1 MKNTTLYKRLYDAG
15 LIKFIKYGL
24 VGVLGLVVD
33 MGVFYLLNK
42 KLGVNY
48 VVANI
53 TSSSLAI
60 IHNFILNSYFTFKIT
75 DNKLK
80 RFATFYL
87 IALIGM
93 AVSSGLLVVFI
104 DGLKLDTM
112 VSKLITVF
120 IVAIGQFIF
129 NKKLTFRKNKK

>member
-1 MKNTTLYKRLYDAG
+1 MKNSTLYKRLYAAG

-53 TSSSLAI
+53 ISSSLAI

>member
-1 MKNTTLYKRLYDAG
+1 MKNSTLYKRLYDSG

>member
-1 MKNTTLYKRLYDAG
+1 MKNSTLYKRLYDAG

>member
-1 MKNTTLYKRLYDAG
+1 MKNSGIYQRLNEAG
-15 LIKFIKYGL
+15 LLKFVKYGL
-24 VGVLGLVVD
+24 VGVLGLLVD

-80 RFATFYL
+80 RFGTFYL

-93 AVSSGLLVVFI
+93 AVSSGLLILFI
-104 DGLKLDTM
+104 DGLKLDSM

-129 NKKLTFRKNKK
+129 NKKLTFRKK

>member
-1 MKNTTLYKRLYDAG
+1 MKNSVLYKRLFDAG

-24 VGVLGLVVD
+24 VGALGLVVD
-33 MGVFYLLNK
+33 MGIFYLLNK
-42 KLGVNY
+42 KFGVNY

-60 IHNFILNSYFTFKIT
+60 IHNFILNSYYTFQIT
-75 DNKLK
+75 DKKLK

-93 AVSSGLLVVFI
+93 AISTGLLALFI
-104 DGLKLDTM
+104 DGLKLDSM

-129 NKKLTFRKNKK
+129 NKKLTFRKK